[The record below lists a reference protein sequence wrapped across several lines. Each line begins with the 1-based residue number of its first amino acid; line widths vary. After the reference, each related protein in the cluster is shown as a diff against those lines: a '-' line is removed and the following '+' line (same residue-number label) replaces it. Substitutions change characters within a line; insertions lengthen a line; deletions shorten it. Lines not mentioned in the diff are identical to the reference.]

1 MTVTTFAQAL
11 QQAYET
17 KRAIAPLTATNPN
30 LSVDEAYAIQLEQI
44 HARVAQGDK
53 IVGKKIG
60 LTSKVMQNMF
70 NVTEPDYG
78 HILQS
83 MVKADGEELSLKP
96 LLQPKIE
103 FEIAFVL
110 KEDVQGPGVT
120 AEQIIRAT
128 KYVVPAF
135 EVIDSR
141 IENWQ
146 IRFEDTVADNGS
158 SSYAIIGGMPTKLQ
172 DVDLS
177 TVGMNISRNGQYID
191 HATGAAVMGNPIAA
205 VVWLA
210 NALGQYNIA
219 LKAGEFI
226 LSGALTAALPIQAG
240 ETYRAD
246 FAHLGSIQVT
256 FKEE

>member
-1 MTVTTFAQAL
+1 MTVTTFAEAL

-17 KRAIAPLTATNPN
+17 KQPIAPLTSSNPA
-30 LSVDEAYAIQLEQI
+30 LTVDEAYAIQLAQI
-44 HARVAQGDK
+44 DARVAQGDV

-60 LTSKVMQNMF
+60 LTSKVMQQMF

-83 MVKADGEELSLKP
+83 MVVADGDDVSLKA

-110 KEDVQGPGVT
+110 KEDIQGPGVT
-120 AEQIIRAT
+120 AEHIVRAT
-128 KYVVPAF
+128 DYVVPAF
-135 EVIDSR
+135 EIIDSR
-141 IENWQ
+141 IADWQ

-158 SSYAIIGGMPTKLQ
+158 SAYVIIGGTPTKLD
-172 DVDLS
+172 DVDLA

-191 HATGAAVMGNPIAA
+191 HATGAAVMGNPIEA

-210 NALGQYNIA
+210 NALGKYNIA
-219 LKAGEFI
+219 LKAGEFV
-226 LSGALTAALPIQAG
+226 LAGALTAALPVVAG

-246 FAHLGSIQVT
+246 FAHLGAIQVT